1 MRHATW
7 HVGHSYLPPSISRR
21 DLHWRQPTRAAATS
35 SHNSKQKCFS
45 IFSHRDVPSFEKK
58 ALPTTCTTQH
68 ALPPP
73 RCHAQDTCPIPKR
86 FAPPSPLLLS
96 LVLSSRLPLLGPS
109 PSSLYTCG
117 RTEKTS
123 GTYKQK
129 IISLEILTVLRIYRL
144 EIIGEKTQISS
155 FSFSPIYRLKIAR
168 FDRSTQAD

>member
-7 HVGHSYLPPSISRR
+7 HVGHSYLPSSISRR
-21 DLHWRQPTRAAATS
+21 DLHWQHPQGRLQ
-35 SHNSKQKCFS
+35 
-45 IFSHRDVPSFEKK
+45 HR
-58 ALPTTCTTQH
+58 LTTQNKNASPFFLTVMSHLLKTRIAHHMHHTH

-109 PSSLYTCG
+109 LSSSYTCG

-155 FSFSPIYRLKIAR
+155 FSFSPIYR
-168 FDRSTQAD
+168 